1 MAYDDFIYFML
12 SEEDKGSEAR
22 CVCSDHKGPP
32 HHTLNLALLLAI
44 HEVSS
49 GRT

>member
-22 CVCSDHKGPP
+22 CVWLGASVQH
-32 HHTLNLALLLAI
+32 A
-44 HEVSS
+44 S
-49 GRT
+49 GLP